1 MGGFCIHPSD
11 PFLLHIVLRKEGSS
25 LFYYSRK
32 LFAKHSE
39 PFNATTLSFRLT

>member
-1 MGGFCIHPSD
+1 MHISG
-11 PFLLHIVLRKEGSS
+11 PFLLHIVLRKEGESS

-32 LFAKHSE
+32 PFAKHSE